1 MCRKDTYPSCRCNA
15 DVKED
20 EEERGHGSDCR
31 REKKDTKLNFLR
43 GGIAVGT
50 KANLAEFIECLDE
63 QYKNGSIYVWGAQ
76 GESDI
81 SESWIKKKETSTEN
95 ANRAIKLWKKRVNAG
110 YKNIRAF
117 DCSGLGM
124 YYLQNI
130 TGAYSSDANA
140 NTLMN
145 DKCSKITKRSALK
158 MGDWVFRVNS
168 SGRAYHIGYVVSDD
182 LQVIEAK
189 GRDDGVV
196 KRGIDASGSSYWNAY
211 GRPKIFKTEIAEKTT
226 AKTDNGGGIV
236 IEVDELKKG
245 SEGAQVKTVQRLL
258 IAMGYS
264 CGSCG
269 ADGEFGSGT
278 LDAVKSFQ
286 KAKGLSVDGIVGSKT
301 WSALIK

>member
-1 MCRKDTYPSCRCNA
+1 MESSIGSFVTYLK
-15 DVKED
+15 KE
-20 EEERGHGSDCR
+20 
-31 REKKDTKLNFLR
+31 
-43 GGIAVGT
+43 
-50 KANLAEFIECLDE
+50 AE
-63 QYKNGSIYVWGAQ
+63 NGSIYVWGAQ

-95 ANRAIKLWKKRVNAG
+95 ANRAVKLWKKRVNAG

-130 TGAYSSDANA
+130 AGAYSSDANA

-158 MGDWVFRVNS
+158 KGDWVFRVNS
-168 SGRAYHIGYVVSDD
+168 SGRAYHIGYIVTDD

-211 GRPKIFKTEIAEKTT
+211 GRPKIF
-226 AKTDNGGGIV
+226 D
-236 IEVDELKKG
+236 IEADWTVSRLLKKT
-245 SEGAQVKTVQRLL
+245 SPMMR
-258 IAMGYS
+258 
-264 CGSCG
+264 G
-269 ADGEFGSGT
+269 ADVSELQRRLKAAGCDCGEIDGIFGKKT
-278 LDAVKSFQ
+278 RNAVKAYQ
-286 KAKGLSVDGIVGSKT
+286 RKANLKEDGIAGKNTVTALGGVWLKT
-301 WSALIK
+301 

>member
-1 MCRKDTYPSCRCNA
+1 M
-15 DVKED
+15 
-20 EEERGHGSDCR
+20 
-31 REKKDTKLNFLR
+31 
-43 GGIAVGT
+43 GT
-50 KANLAEFIECLDE
+50 AATLTGFIEYLDE
-63 QYKNGSIYVWGAQ
+63 QYKNGCIYVWGAQ

-81 SESWIKKKETSTEN
+81 SENWIKKKETSTEN
-95 ANRAIKLWKKRVNAG
+95 ANRAVKLWKKRVNAG

-124 YYLQNI
+124 FYLQNI
-130 TGAYSSDANA
+130 TGAYSGDANA

-145 DKCSKITKRSALK
+145 DKCNKITKRSALK
-158 MGDWVFRVNS
+158 KGDWVFRVNS
-168 SGRAYHIGYVVSDD
+168 SGRAYHIGYIVTDD

-211 GRPKIFKTEIAEKTT
+211 GRPKIFKAEIKKAETTEKT
-226 AKTDNGGGIV
+226 AGETDNGGGIV
-236 IEVDELKKG
+236 IEVSMLKKG

-258 IAMGYS
+258 MAMGYS

-278 LDAVKSFQ
+278 LAAVKSFQ

-301 WSALIK
+301 WNALIK

>member
-1 MCRKDTYPSCRCNA
+1 MESSIGSFVTYLK
-15 DVKED
+15 KE
-20 EEERGHGSDCR
+20 
-31 REKKDTKLNFLR
+31 
-43 GGIAVGT
+43 
-50 KANLAEFIECLDE
+50 AE
-63 QYKNGSIYVWGAQ
+63 NGSIYVWGAQ

-124 YYLQNI
+124 FYLQNLAGI
-130 TGAYSSDANA
+130 YGHDMNA
-140 NTLMN
+140 DSMM
-145 DKCSKITKRSALK
+145 KECRAISREELK
-158 MGDWVFRVNS
+158 AGDWVFRVYRN
-168 SGRAYHIGYVVSDD
+168 GDKKGCAYHIGYVVSDD

-211 GRPKIFKTEIAEKTT
+211 GRPKIFKAEIKKAETTEKT
-226 AKTDNGGGIV
+226 AGETDNGGGIV
-236 IEVDELKKG
+236 IEVSMLKKG

-258 IAMGYS
+258 MAMGYS

-278 LDAVKSFQ
+278 LAAVKSFQ

-301 WSALIK
+301 WNALIK

>member
-1 MCRKDTYPSCRCNA
+1 MESSIGSFVTYLK
-15 DVKED
+15 KE
-20 EEERGHGSDCR
+20 
-31 REKKDTKLNFLR
+31 
-43 GGIAVGT
+43 
-50 KANLAEFIECLDE
+50 AE
-63 QYKNGSIYVWGAQ
+63 NGSIYVWGAQ

-130 TGAYSSDANA
+130 AGAYSSDANA

-158 MGDWVFRVNS
+158 KGDWVFRVNS
-168 SGRAYHIGYVVSDD
+168 SGRAYHIGYIVTDD

-211 GRPKIFKTEIAEKTT
+211 GRPKIF
-226 AKTDNGGGIV
+226 D
-236 IEVDELKKG
+236 IEADWTVSRLLKKT
-245 SEGAQVKTVQRLL
+245 SPMMR
-258 IAMGYS
+258 
-264 CGSCG
+264 G
-269 ADGEFGSGT
+269 ADVSELQRRLKAAGCDCGEIDGIFGKKT
-278 LDAVKSFQ
+278 RNAVKAYQ
-286 KAKGLSVDGIVGSKT
+286 RKANLKEDGIAGKNTVTALGGVWLKT
-301 WSALIK
+301 